1 MDNLPK
7 PPLHPSKSNYGSTS
21 GSTSPGAAS
30 IYNPLLKVTQA
41 RDTFVTPTKIP
52 PVSNSKMNHS
62 KRLALNLVLLLGSAN
77 VVPWSA
83 YISVSDYWNTTFP
96 DKQLNFVFPV
106 LNMSLLAVGTV
117 LTTLGGRNIGS
128 LRSRIQGTNLLITLL
143 LLCVPLIIMPNAKS
157 SWALP
162 ALYANLC
169 LLSLLVSVNQSSCY
183 GLAGVMGPEFIQAL
197 ERGKGWTGVAVVVL
211 RGGIKYA
218 GGASKLGGDKGIG
231 EGESE
236 TSGTGTFFL
245 SASLIVFL
253 ATVGYGWLVS
263 GELARARVDEYE
275 GNLQVHEATPRNT
288 PSNTPNTTPTTGRK
302 KAKKKR
308 LTHHGSATTAV
319 ELTRKVK
326 NKIIVR
332 IQVPLVTVFLVF
344 TLCISCFPGVATA
357 LHSDTWNIGSW
368 FPLAMV
374 AAYNTADLV
383 GKTLPSYMPL
393 AWKGNRVWVTA
404 IPLAFAAV
412 LMVLEM
418 LEDYGLFGSV
428 GFPLLQSDTLKVL
441 SSFLLGLFTGYS
453 STSCMM
459 SAPGMVDR
467 RYRDIATQLMAT
479 SLIFGLLAGSLGGVA
494 IKEAAGLGDVQ
505 VAEVPPYPIIHWSHG
520 HDGHGP

>member
-21 GSTSPGAAS
+21 GSTSPGVAS
-30 IYNPLLKVTQA
+30 IYNPMLKIAQA
-41 RDTFVTPTKIP
+41 RDMFVTPTKITR

-83 YISVSDYWNTTFP
+83 YISVSDYWNATFP
-96 DKQLNFVFPV
+96 DEQLNFVFPV

-143 LLCVPLIIMPNAKS
+143 LLCVPLFIMPNSKS

-162 ALYANLC
+162 ALYANLS

-183 GLAGVMGPEFIQAL
+183 GIAGVMGPEFIQAL

-218 GGASKLGGDKGIG
+218 GGASKLGGDKGVEEDG
-231 EGESE
+231 NG

-263 GELARARVDEYE
+263 GEFARARVDEYE

-288 PSNTPNTTPTTGRK
+288 PSNTPNTTPTIGIENT
-302 KAKKKR
+302 KKKM
-308 LTHHGSATTAV
+308 LQHHGNATTAV
-319 ELTRKVK
+319 DLTRKVK
-326 NKIIVR
+326 NKIIVT

-344 TLCISCFPGVATA
+344 TLCISCFPGVATT
-357 LHSDTWNIGSW
+357 LHSDTW
-368 FPLAMV
+368 
-374 AAYNTADLV
+374 
-383 GKTLPSYMPL
+383 
-393 AWKGNRVWVTA
+393 
-404 IPLAFAAV
+404 
-412 LMVLEM
+412 
-418 LEDYGLFGSV
+418 
-428 GFPLLQSDTLKVL
+428 
-441 SSFLLGLFTGYS
+441 
-453 STSCMM
+453 
-459 SAPGMVDR
+459 
-467 RYRDIATQLMAT
+467 
-479 SLIFGLLAGSLGGVA
+479 
-494 IKEAAGLGDVQ
+494 
-505 VAEVPPYPIIHWSHG
+505 
-520 HDGHGP
+520 